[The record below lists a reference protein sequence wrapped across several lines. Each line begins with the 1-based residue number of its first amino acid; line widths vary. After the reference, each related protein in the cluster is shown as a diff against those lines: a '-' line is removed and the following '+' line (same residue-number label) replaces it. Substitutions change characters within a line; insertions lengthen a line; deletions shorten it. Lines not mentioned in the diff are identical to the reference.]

1 MSRIVALIT
10 VIAMLACGGLTPK
23 LGSVG
28 PPWSS
33 MNIPTAGAEV
43 VLSTSISLTLNYPNK
58 TLPEVHAQWVEEANS
73 RGWKTLLS
81 DVNPDTTTVLFTDG
95 SDNYMLVIFAQPAGV
110 MVTLGLDKGGGSGVD
125 PALVKALATETTAGD
140 KSSSTPKQ
148 PAHEDKSDEAA
159 GTETEDTDDD
169 KTATTATD
177 NSK

>member
-10 VIAMLACGGLTPK
+10 VIVMLACGGLTPK
-23 LGSVG
+23 LGSMG

-58 TLPEVHAQWVEEANS
+58 THPEVHAQWVEEANS

-81 DVNPDTTTVLFTDG
+81 DVNPDTTTVLYTDG
-95 SDNYMLVIFAQPAGV
+95 SNNYMLVIVTQPAGV
-110 MVTLGLDKGGGSGVD
+110 MVTLGLDEGGGSGVD
-125 PALVKALATETTAGD
+125 PALVEAQATGATAGD
-140 KSSSTPKQ
+140 KSASTPKQ
-148 PAHEDKSDEAA
+148 PAQEDGGV
-159 GTETEDTDDD
+159 GTEAEDTDEDE
-169 KTATTATD
+169 ATPTATD